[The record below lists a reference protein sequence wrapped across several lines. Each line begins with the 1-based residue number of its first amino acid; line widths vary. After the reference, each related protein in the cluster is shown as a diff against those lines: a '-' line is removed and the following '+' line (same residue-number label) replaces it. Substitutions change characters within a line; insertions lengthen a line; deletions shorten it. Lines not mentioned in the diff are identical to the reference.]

1 MKNEM
6 ILSDLANLALEA
18 SNFEGDNYALE
29 DMENFVSRRYGKQAG
44 MGFRAKVNQMKFGN
58 PRGNPVSNPL
68 SSAPATANIA
78 ANAAASFTITAKRL
92 TATINEILEAPIF
105 GVIDRYSGYSK
116 VISLP
121 AGVTV
126 NSIAYGVDKGI
137 ADANKMVIE
146 YTDGT
151 NEDKIEVT
159 CQQNPYPL
167 LLESTRTD
175 LLRAQGVRL
184 SLSDSTAVSQFDQ
197 QFNVVKRSMTGRS
210 VNDSLTPSQYK
221 QPTQFQTGI
230 VDLPVNI
237 SVDKET
243 TITCG
248 IIPQAGLAISFS
260 FFAAQFDKYNAAN
273 DLGGKR

>member
-1 MKNEM
+1 MKNEI
-6 ILSDLANLALEA
+6 ILSDLANMALEA
-18 SNFEGDNYALE
+18 SNYDGDSYALE
-29 DMENFVSRRYGKQAG
+29 DMENFVTRRYGKQAG
-44 MGFRAKVNQMKFGN
+44 MQLRNKMNEMRFGN
-58 PRGNPVSNPL
+58 AKGNVISNPL
-68 SSAPATANIA
+68 SSNNVSNIA
-78 ANAAASFTITAKRL
+78 TNAAASFTITAKRL
-92 TATINEILEAPIF
+92 TANINEILEAPIF
-105 GVIDRYSGYSK
+105 GVIDRYSGFSK

-126 NSIAYGVDKGI
+126 AGINYGVDKGI
-137 ADANKMVIE
+137 ADANKLSIE

-151 NEDKIEVT
+151 DVDTIEIT

-175 LLRAQGVRL
+175 LLRAQGIRL

-197 QFNVVKRSMTGRS
+197 QFNVVKRSMTGRA

-230 VDLPVNI
+230 VDLPINL

-260 FFAAQFDKYNAAN
+260 FFAAQFDKFNAAN
-273 DLGGKR
+273 DLKR